1 MARTATTTAS
11 FSLSSSDLINSPLN
25 INTSKQL
32 LKAGSKL
39 GLTQTTGLA
48 IKTTSYASAPV
59 IDSTVLFRGD
69 DYTADGSN
77 KVYLKN
83 LSTIASEYF
92 TVYLT
97 GSGGTDGGGVT
108 ELGRLYA
115 GDWTFFPW
123 NATGGTKETFIATIA
138 GTWAAGETWEFDG
151 VLVTM
156 PASTSLT
163 DLATL
168 IDESHF
174 PNWVTSRSSAAVTFV
189 ARESVDTGT
198 VVTVTADI
206 AIVQTGG
213 SDATSVV
220 SSAVLGTKSL
230 SDIYIKPGGTDAE
243 DGMTY
248 ECMLIHE

>member
-11 FSLSSSDLINSPLN
+11 FSLSSSDLTSSSLN
-25 INTSKQL
+25 ISASQQL
-32 LKAGSKL
+32 KKAGARL

-48 IKTTSYASAPV
+48 IKTTTYASASV

-69 DYTADGSN
+69 DYTADGAN

-123 NATGGTKETFIATIA
+123 NATGGTKETFIATIG
-138 GTWAAGETWEFDG
+138 GTWVAGETWEFDG
-151 VLVTM
+151 VLISAANTTV
-156 PASTSLT
+156 A
-163 DLATL
+163 DIAAQV
-168 IDESHF
+168 DAAQF
-174 PNWVTSRSSAAVTFV
+174 PNWVTSLSGAAVTFV
-189 ARESVDTGT
+189 ARDSVDAGT
-198 VVTVTADI
+198 VVTATADI
-206 AIVQTGG
+206 VIVQAGG

-220 SSAVLGTKSL
+220 SSAALGTKSL
-230 SDIYIKPGGTDAE
+230 SDVYIKPSVHTE
-243 DGMTY
+243 MSL
-248 ECMLIHE
+248 EHILIHE